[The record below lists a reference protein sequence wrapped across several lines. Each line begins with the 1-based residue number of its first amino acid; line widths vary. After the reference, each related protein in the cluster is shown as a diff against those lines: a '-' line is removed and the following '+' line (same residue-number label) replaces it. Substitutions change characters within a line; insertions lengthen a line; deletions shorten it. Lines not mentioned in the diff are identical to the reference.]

1 MKFFQKLP
9 EGRRKRQNVL
19 VGWLIGIG
27 IFVLVLVVMSM
38 IKVVKYEVYRD
49 ERLGVEMKYP
59 ASWQI
64 VDKPEGGA
72 IVAFVAPKRTAMDV
86 FSANANLTF
95 TNMIGRISMRE
106 QLNSTIIRQITG
118 TMEASIKVLASEN
131 AQVAGRQGYK
141 LMYVGQAEG
150 LDNPI
155 KYLHY
160 WVMVENKGVY
170 IFTYAAREDDFD
182 YFMDKVNTMVKSWV
196 VF

>member
-1 MKFFQKLP
+1 MKVFQKLP
-9 EGRRKRQNVL
+9 ESKRKRQNVL
-19 VGWLIGIG
+19 IGWLIGVG
-27 IFVLVLVVMSM
+27 IFALILVVMSM

-49 ERLGVEMKYP
+49 ERAGVEMKYP

-95 TNMIGRISMRE
+95 TNMLGRISMRE
-106 QLNSTIIRQITG
+106 QLNSTIVRQITG
-118 TMEASIKVLASEN
+118 TLEENIKVLVSET
-131 AQVAGRQGYK
+131 ARVAGRQGYK
-141 LMYVGQAEG
+141 LVYVGQAEG
-150 LDNPI
+150 LENPI

-182 YFMDKVNTMVKSWV
+182 FFMDKINAMVKSWV
-196 VF
+196 IF